1 MKVGEF
7 IDEQSLI
14 NDDWTKLV
22 KYGSI
27 AHIYTRRDEAVIV
40 NSLDGQ
46 IVRYISKEELEAIL
60 EQWKI
65 VLSVNGHT
73 K

>member
-1 MKVGEF
+1 MKVGTF
-7 IDEQSLI
+7 IDEKSLLK
-14 NDDWTKLV
+14 NGWTKLV

-27 AHIYTRRDEAVIV
+27 AHIYTKRDKAIIV

-65 VLSVNGHT
+65 VLSAIDHT

>member
-1 MKVGEF
+1 MKVGMF
-7 IDEQSLI
+7 IDEKSLVQ
-14 NDDWTKLV
+14 DGWTKLV

-27 AHIYTRRDEAVIV
+27 AHIYTKEEEAVIV